1 MSKGNDV
8 RREVLDADVLF
19 VGGGPA
25 SLAGAV
31 RLKQLVDAHNAAVEG
46 GEKQGGRLD
55 PVILVIEKG
64 AHMGAH
70 GISGAVMDPRA
81 LEELLPDHMERGFP
95 LESRVTSDDV
105 AYLTKRRAWKLPF
118 VPRFLDNRGHY
129 VVSLSRVAAW
139 LSKQAEAMDVQVFPE
154 FAGARP
160 LLETCPDACV
170 GGKRLIGVRTGDK
183 GVGADGKRKANF
195 EPGVDIHAEVTVVGE
210 GPRGTI
216 TKVLADELKLDAGKN
231 PQVYSIGVK
240 EVWEV
245 RPENHEKG
253 RVLHTM
259 GWPLGGSVYG
269 GAFVYHMDKNLV
281 SLGLVVGLDYANPYL
296 DPQVELQ
303 RLKRHPRIAKVLEG
317 GECVQYGAKTI
328 PEGGWFSVP
337 RLYGEGFML
346 AGDSAGLLDSRRLKG
361 IHLAMKS
368 GMLAAETAFET
379 LVEKDSSA
387 RVLSR
392 YAGRVERSWI
402 KEELWPVR
410 NFHQCFKGG
419 LLQGIVRSSLH
430 SLLGGRGFLKRL
442 PTRPDPSYYGR
453 AGDFDPACAVDKYD
467 DRLTFDKP
475 KCVYLSGAIHS
486 EDQPAHLH
494 VADTEVCVTRCR
506 EEFKNP
512 CERFCP
518 AKVYEIVEDAGAPRG
533 LRLQINFS
541 NCVHCKTC
549 DIKDPYQIIT
559 WVTPEGGG
567 GPRYSVL

>member
-1 MSKGNDV
+1 MSQGSDAQREALDV
-8 RREVLDADVLF
+8 DVLF

-46 GEKQGGRLD
+46 GGKRGGRLD

-81 LEELLPDHMERGFP
+81 LEELLPDHVEKGFP
-95 LESRVTSDDV
+95 LESKVTSDDV
-105 AYLTKRRAWKLPF
+105 AYLTKRRAWKLPV
-118 VPRFLDNRGHY
+118 VPRFLDNHGY
-129 VVSLSRVAAW
+129 YIVSLSRVVGW
-139 LSKQAEAMDVQVFPE
+139 LSKQAEAMDVQVFSE

-160 LLETCPDACV
+160 LLEN
-170 GGKRLIGVRTGDK
+170 GRLIGVRTGDK

-195 EPGVDIHAEVTVVGE
+195 EPGADIRAGVTVVGE

-216 TKVLADELKLDAGKN
+216 TKVLAEELKLDEGKN

-245 RPENHEKG
+245 RPENHKKG

-259 GWPLGGSVYG
+259 GWPLPGRVYG
-269 GAFVYHMDKNLV
+269 GAFLYHMDKNLV

-303 RLKRHPRIAKVLEG
+303 RLKRHPRIAKILEG
-317 GECVQYGAKTI
+317 AKCVQYGAKAI
-328 PEGGWFSVP
+328 PEGGWFSMP
-337 RLYGEGFML
+337 RLFGDGFML
-346 AGDSAGLLDSRRLKG
+346 AGDGAGLLDSRRLKG

-368 GMLAAETAFET
+368 GMLAAETAFEA
-379 LVEKDSSA
+379 LVEKDSSE

-410 NFHQCFKGG
+410 NFHQCFKRGS
-419 LLQGIVRSSLH
+419 LQGIIRSSLH
-430 SLLGGRGFLKRL
+430 ALLGGRGLRKRL
-442 PTRPDPSYYGR
+442 RTKPDPSYYGR
-453 AGDFDPACAVDKYD
+453 AADYDPACAAEKFD

-475 KCVYLSGAIHS
+475 KCVYLSGAVHD
-486 EDQPAHLH
+486 EDQPAHLR

-506 EEFKNP
+506 EEFQNP

-533 LRLQINFS
+533 LRLQLNLS

-559 WVTPEGGG
+559 WTTPEGGG
-567 GPRYSVL
+567 GPKYSVL